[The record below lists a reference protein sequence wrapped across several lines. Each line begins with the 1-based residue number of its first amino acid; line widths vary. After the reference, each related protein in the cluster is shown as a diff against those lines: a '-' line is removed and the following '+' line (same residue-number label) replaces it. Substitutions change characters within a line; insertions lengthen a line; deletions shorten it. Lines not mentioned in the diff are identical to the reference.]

1 MHPQIANLGK
11 IRKLNMEK
19 CNIVQW
25 YNAFEDKGHICLEFE
40 NLDKSLYH
48 LLTER
53 KKPFILS
60 EIRPIVQQV
69 CAPLVLL
76 AVTEWSL
83 ITNNRSHPN
92 TFPFLLFLS

>member
-1 MHPQIANLGK
+1 
-11 IRKLNMEK
+11 MEK

-25 YNAFEDKGHICLEFE
+25 HGAFVDKRHICLVFE

-48 LLTER
+48 LMAER
-53 KKPFILS
+53 QKPFILS

-83 ITNNRSHPN
+83 ITNNRTHPN
-92 TFPFLLFLS
+92 TFLFLPFLFFSWLLHSNI

>member
-1 MHPQIANLGK
+1 
-11 IRKLNMEK
+11 MEK

-25 YNAFEDKGHICLEFE
+25 YGAFEDIGHICLEFE

-53 KKPFILS
+53 QKPFILS

-76 AVTEWSL
+76 AVS
-83 ITNNRSHPN
+83 NRKQQISP
-92 TFPFLLFLS
+92 